1 MSTNPVVIERIR
13 KCLARAKDQK
23 GSPEGEVAA
32 RIAHNLMVEHAI
44 SQEDLD
50 FAERQKTDPLIME
63 VVDIGARCAWR
74 REVYFAIASH
84 CTLRSLFWPGT
95 TRIKLFGHA
104 HDIEVAKYLFEIVAR
119 QLEHVGYWYVRG
131 PEFRFHSA
139 SEKRAIRHSFSVSA
153 VEGFRTKLA
162 QIRKEENAARR
173 EKSVRQTS
181 GEEAAPTTVDSTALV
196 MKAREEK
203 VKDFYHAN
211 SGKVRSSRGGGGYGR
226 NFSLDGFNAGRNVSL
241 TPALQNKRKALK

>member
-162 QIRKEENAARR
+162 QIRKENAARR